1 MIDLPA
7 TDFAADPVLTDRPSS
22 DPAVLPLLQGLDR
35 AQRAA
40 VTHEDGPLLVV
51 AGAGTGKT
59 RVITRR
65 IAWLIATRRARPSE
79 ILALTFTDRAADEM
93 QARVDQLVPYGYVDT
108 AIHTFHAFGD
118 RLIREFAFELGLP
131 SDPRVLTRA
140 EAVIFL
146 RERLFQL
153 GLDRYRPLGDP
164 TRFLYALAGVFSRA
178 KDEDIDPA
186 CYLAHARAIA
196 DTAAQADPAGSGA
209 DRDEAAV
216 LAAAEEAAGHLEVA
230 QAYGRYQEMLAA
242 EGCVDF
248 GDQVHLALRL
258 LREHPAAR
266 ERLRHRY
273 RYILVDEFQDTNRA
287 QLELLALL
295 AGARGNLTVV
305 GDDDQAIYAFRGAA
319 VRNILEFRERFG
331 ARVVVLRRNHRSRA
345 PILEAAR
352 RLILH
357 NDPARLEVREGLDKR
372 LVAVRRA
379 RRALPVRHHAFATSA
394 EEADFLAVEIGRR
407 IRSGVEPREI
417 AVLVRANADADPVLR
432 ALNLQGIPWRFSG
445 ASGLYATPS
454 VRRLLAFL
462 RTVANPDSSIDLYA
476 VAAAEPYGIGGAELA
491 RLLEAG
497 RRTHRSLWAV
507 LEDVVDRGAA
517 AGSSSARTAV
527 ERLVTDLR
535 AALELSAHAPAGE
548 VLYDF
553 LRRSGT
559 LASLA
564 AGGPE
569 VGRAVLDVARFF
581 EIVRRQSDLLAD
593 PRVPFLA
600 PHLRTLVDAGDDPA
614 AASEDDRDV
623 VSVLTVHKAK
633 GLEFRVVFVAGLVDG
648 RFPMRNRR
656 EALGLP
662 VALDASADPE
672 PDDGLAEER
681 RLCYVAL
688 TRARDELVLTS
699 AWDTGGRRRRH
710 VSPFVAEALD
720 LPSAA
725 LPEASRTSPDS
736 DALERLR
743 APGVE
748 TATGFESGAGPREH
762 APAVVSFT
770 QVDDYLSCPARYRY
784 RHLLRLPTQPHHALT
799 YGIALH
805 EAVAAFG
812 RSQIQGRP
820 LSETGLLDVF
830 SRAWSGLGFL
840 SREHEEARRASG
852 IGALARFR
860 AAALRSSRRPLAVE
874 EPFMVSLDGT
884 RFQGRFDR
892 VDQDAHGVVI
902 TDFKSSDVR
911 DRARARER
919 ARDSL
924 QLALYALA
932 WQAREGALPV
942 ATELAFLDSGVTGSI
957 EPDPA
962 RLARA
967 AARMHGAVD
976 GIRAGDFAPRPDA
989 VGCRFCPFREICPSS
1004 AA

>member
-1 MIDLPA
+1 VIDLPA
-7 TDFAADPVLTDRPSS
+7 TDAASPVLADRSS
-22 DPAVLPLLQGLDR
+22 VDAAVLPLLHGLDA
-35 AQRAA
+35 AQRKA

-118 RLIREFAFELGLP
+118 RVIREFAFELGLP

-146 RERLFQL
+146 RERLFEL

-164 TRFLYALAGVFSRA
+164 TRFLHALVGVFSRA
-178 KDEDIDPA
+178 KDEDVDPA
-186 CYLAHARAIA
+186 CYLAHARALG
-196 DTAAQADPAGSGA
+196 DVAAQPGRAGSGTGS
-209 DRDEAAV
+209 DESAL

-230 QAYGRYQEMLAA
+230 HAYGRYQEMLAA

-248 GDQVHLALRL
+248 GDQVHMTLRL

-266 ERLRHRY
+266 ERLRRRY

-295 AGARGNLTVV
+295 AGPRGNLTVV

-345 PILEAAR
+345 PILDAAR
-352 RLILH
+352 RLIRH
-357 NDPARLEVREGLDKR
+357 NDPGRLEVREGLDKR
-372 LVAVRRA
+372 LVAARRA
-379 RRALPVRHHAFATSA
+379 RRPLPVRHHTFATSA
-394 EEADFLAVEIGRR
+394 EEADFLAVEIELRL
-407 IRSGVEPREI
+407 RSGVAPREI

-462 RTVANPDSSIDLYA
+462 RTVANPDSSVDLYA
-476 VAAAEPYGIGGAELA
+476 VAAAEPYGIAGAELA

-507 LEDVVDRGAA
+507 LEDVVDGGAP
-517 AGSSSARTAV
+517 AGSSSTGTAV
-527 ERLVTDLR
+527 GRLVTDLR

-569 VGRAVLDVARFF
+569 VGTAVLDVARFF
-581 EIVRRQSDLLAD
+581 EIVRRQSDLLPD

-614 AASEDDRDV
+614 AACEDDRDV
-623 VSVLTVHKAK
+623 ISVLTVHKAK

-656 EALGLP
+656 EALSLP
-662 VALDASADPE
+662 GALGAAADIE
-672 PDDGLAEER
+672 PGDGLAEER

-699 AWDTGGRRRRH
+699 ARDTGGRRRRH

-720 LPSAA
+720 LPSVVLPDADPTS
-725 LPEASRTSPDS
+725 PEAG
-736 DALERLR
+736 ALERLR
-743 APGVE
+743 VPGLEPAAGVGP
-748 TATGFESGAGPREH
+748 AAGPSEH

-770 QVDDYLSCPARYRY
+770 QIDDYLSCPARYRY
-784 RHLLRLPTQPHHALT
+784 RHVLRLPTQPHHALT

-820 LSETGLLDVF
+820 LSEAGLLDVF
-830 SRAWSGLGFL
+830 ARAWSGLGFL
-840 SREHEEARRASG
+840 SRDHEEARRAAGSS
-852 IGALARFR
+852 ALARFR
-860 AAALRSSRRPLAVE
+860 AAALRSPRRPLAVE
-874 EPFMVSLDGT
+874 EPFIVSLDGT

-892 VDQDAHGVVI
+892 VDQDAGGVVI

-911 DRARARER
+911 DRSRARER

-932 WQAREGALPV
+932 WQAREGALPA
-942 ATELAFLDSGVTGSI
+942 ATELAFLDSGVTGTV

-962 RLARA
+962 RLSRA
-967 AARMHGAVD
+967 AARMHGAVE

-989 VGCRFCPFREICPSS
+989 VGCRFCPFREICASS
-1004 AA
+1004 VA

>member
-1 MIDLPA
+1 M
-7 TDFAADPVLTDRPSS
+7 
-22 DPAVLPLLQGLDR
+22 
-35 AQRAA
+35 
-40 VTHEDGPLLVV
+40 THEDGPLLVV

-140 EAVIFL
+140 EAVIFM

-164 TRFLYALAGVFSRA
+164 TRFLHALVGVFSRA
-178 KDEDIDPA
+178 KDEDIDPES
-186 CYLAHARAIA
+186 YLAHARALA
-196 DTAAQADPAGSGA
+196 DLAAQVRPAAGPGAEERPASVPDREGEALPEDAPCLRRAAQSG
-209 DRDEAAV
+209 RVWLGTGQEEAAV

-266 ERLRHRY
+266 ERLRRRY

-287 QLELLALL
+287 QLELLAQL
-295 AGARGNLTVV
+295 AGPHGNLTVV

-319 VRNILEFRERFG
+319 VRNILEFRERFE

-352 RLILH
+352 RLIRH

-379 RRALPVRHHAFATSA
+379 RRPLPVRHHTFATSA
-394 EEADFLAVEIGRR
+394 DEADFVAAEIGRR
-407 IRSGVEPREI
+407 VRSGVAPREM
-417 AVLVRANADADPVLR
+417 AVLVRANVDADPVLR

-445 ASGLYATPS
+445 ASGLYATSS

-462 RTVANPDSSIDLYA
+462 RTVANPESSVDLYA
-476 VAAAEPYGIGGAELA
+476 VAAAEPYGIGGADLA
-491 RLLEAG
+491 RLLESG

-507 LEDVVDRGAA
+507 LEEIVDGGAP
-517 AGSSSARTAV
+517 AGSPSATTAV
-527 ERLVTDLR
+527 ERLVADLR
-535 AALELSAHAPAGE
+535 AALELSAHKPAGE

-569 VGRAVLDVARFF
+569 VGTAVLDVARFF
-581 EIVRRQSDLLAD
+581 EIVRRQSDLLPD

-656 EALGLP
+656 EALSLP
-662 VALDASADPE
+662 GGLDASAGLE

-720 LPSAA
+720 LPSAT
-725 LPEASRTSPDS
+725 LPDATRTSPDV
-736 DALERLR
+736 ATLERFR
-743 APGVE
+743 APGV
-748 TATGFESGAGPREH
+748 
-762 APAVVSFT
+762 APAVGRTDHVPAVLSFT

-784 RHLLRLPTQPHHALT
+784 RHVLRLPTQPHHALT

-820 LSETGLLDVF
+820 LSEAGLLDVF
-830 SRAWSGLGFL
+830 SRSWSGLGFL
-840 SREHEEARRASG
+840 SRDHEEARRASG
-852 IGALARFR
+852 VAALVRFR
-860 AAALRSSRRPLAVE
+860 NAALRSSRRPLAVE
-874 EPFMVSLDGT
+874 EPFAVSLDGT

-892 VDQDAHGVVI
+892 VDQDTRGVVI

-932 WQAREGALPV
+932 WQAREGALPA
-942 ATELAFLDSGVTGSI
+942 ATELAFLDSGVTGTV

-962 RLARA
+962 RLERA
-967 AARMHGAVD
+967 ASRIHGAVD
-976 GIRAGDFAPRPDA
+976 GIRAGDFAARPDA

-1004 AA
+1004 VA

>member
-1 MIDLPA
+1 VIDLPA
-7 TDFAADPVLTDRPSS
+7 TDSVARPVLADRPPV
-22 DPAVLPLLQGLDR
+22 DPTVLPLLQGLDR

-140 EAVIFL
+140 EAVIFM

-153 GLDRYRPLGDP
+153 GLERYRPLGDP
-164 TRFLYALAGVFSRA
+164 TRFLHALVGVFSRA

-186 CYLAHARAIA
+186 CYLAHARALA
-196 DTAAQADPAGSGA
+196 EAAAQARPPAA
-209 DRDEAAV
+209 CDRDEAA
-216 LAAAEEAAGHLEVA
+216 LRAAAEEAAGHLEVA

-248 GDQVHLALRL
+248 GDQVHMALRL

-266 ERLRHRY
+266 ERLRRRY

-295 AGARGNLTVV
+295 VGPRGNLTVV

-319 VRNILEFRERFG
+319 VRNILEFRERFA

-352 RLILH
+352 RLIRH

-379 RRALPVRHHAFATSA
+379 RRPLPVRHHAFATSA
-394 EEADFLAVEIGRR
+394 DEADFLAVEIGRR
-407 IRSGVEPREI
+407 IRSGVGPREI

-507 LEDVVDRGAA
+507 LEDIVEGAA
-517 AGSSSARTAV
+517 PAGSSSTRTAV

-535 AALELSAHAPAGE
+535 AALELSAHKPAGE

-569 VGRAVLDVARFF
+569 VGTAVLDVARFF

-633 GLEFRVVFVAGLVDG
+633 GLEFRVVFVAGLADG

-656 EALGLP
+656 EALSLP
-662 VALDASADPE
+662 EALEASADLE
-672 PDDGLAEER
+672 PGDGLAEER

-688 TRARDELVLTS
+688 TRARDELVLTH

-725 LPEASRTSPDS
+725 LPDATRTSPDAG
-736 DALERLR
+736 ALERFR
-743 APGVE
+743 ASGVE
-748 TATGFESGAGPREH
+748 PATGGECSPGSRGH
-762 APAVVSFT
+762 GPAVVSFT
-770 QVDDYLSCPARYRY
+770 QIDDYLSCPARYRY
-784 RHLLRLPTQPHHALT
+784 RHVLRLPTQPHHALT

-812 RSQIQGRP
+812 RSQVQGRP
-820 LSETGLLDVF
+820 LSEAGLLDVF

-840 SREHEEARRASG
+840 SRDHEEARRASG
-852 IGALARFR
+852 IAALVRFR
-860 AAALRSSRRPLAVE
+860 AAALRSPRRPLAIE
-874 EPFMVSLDGT
+874 EPFMVSLDGV

-892 VDQDAHGVVI
+892 VDQDAHGVII

-932 WQAREGALPV
+932 WQAREGALPA
-942 ATELAFLDSGVTGSI
+942 ATELAFLDSGVTGTI

-967 AARMHGAVD
+967 AARMHGTVD

-989 VGCRFCPFREICPSS
+989 MGCRFCPFREICPSS
-1004 AA
+1004 VA